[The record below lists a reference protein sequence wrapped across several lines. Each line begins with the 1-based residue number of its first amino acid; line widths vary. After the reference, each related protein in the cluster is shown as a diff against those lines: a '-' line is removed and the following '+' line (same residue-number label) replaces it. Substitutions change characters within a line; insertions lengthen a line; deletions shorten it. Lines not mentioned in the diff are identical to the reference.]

1 MNSKTNK
8 FILVGVLVGTIAGIL
23 AGVFLGAD
31 FQEFNIRLAE
41 VPKSSVTYELSAS
54 ENLKLSSAS
63 LTFDKKNWK
72 QFQVVRIEYKGSKP
86 EKAKIEKVNLAVETT
101 DADYL
106 KNKPK
111 PISVEIDTDGEAKIL
126 LKFDPK
132 RKSKTPIVAL
142 VKPPVFAFNWLA
154 TLFKNSLKI
163 LIIPLILFSLIA
175 GITSLGDLR
184 KMGSIG
190 KATITYYL
198 ITTMLSVI
206 IGIILVNIIQPGLAT
221 NNIDMNSITTPAKV
235 NANLGFT
242 VFETIEKLITGIVWP
257 NIIDAMAKLKIMP
270 VILFSLLLGGVLT
283 TMGDKAKG
291 AIETFQVLNS
301 AILKI
306 ISWVLVISPFGVFA
320 LLAMKFGTSDL
331 QDELF
336 KILKYAMTVIVGLLI
351 HAVIILPT
359 ILYFFGKRSPLQ
371 YFRGMIASLST
382 AFATASSSATLP
394 ITLECVEENNEVP
407 NKVASFVLPL
417 GATINM
423 DGTALYE
430 AVAAMFI
437 AQIFGYDLTIS
448 QQIMIVL
455 TANLAAIGA
464 AGIPSAGLVTMIM
477 VLQSV
482 DLPVEGIGIIFA
494 IDWFLDRWR
503 TTVNVWGD
511 AVGAAVIAKQVE
523 LPDEEPVAG

>member
-1 MNSKTNK
+1 
-8 FILVGVLVGTIAGIL
+8 
-23 AGVFLGAD
+23 
-31 FQEFNIRLAE
+31 
-41 VPKSSVTYELSAS
+41 
-54 ENLKLSSAS
+54 
-63 LTFDKKNWK
+63 
-72 QFQVVRIEYKGSKP
+72 
-86 EKAKIEKVNLAVETT
+86 
-101 DADYL
+101 
-106 KNKPK
+106 
-111 PISVEIDTDGEAKIL
+111 
-126 LKFDPK
+126 
-132 RKSKTPIVAL
+132 
-142 VKPPVFAFNWLA
+142 
-154 TLFKNSLKI
+154 
-163 LIIPLILFSLIA
+163 
-175 GITSLGDLR
+175 
-184 KMGSIG
+184 
-190 KATITYYL
+190 
-198 ITTMLSVI
+198 
-206 IGIILVNIIQPGLAT
+206 
-221 NNIDMNSITTPAKV
+221 
-235 NANLGFT
+235 
-242 VFETIEKLITGIVWP
+242 
-257 NIIDAMAKLKIMP
+257 MAKLKIMP

-301 AILKI
+301 AVLKI

-320 LLAMKFGTSDL
+320 LLAMKFGPSDL

-351 HAVIILPT
+351 HAVIILPA
-359 ILYFFGKRSPLQ
+359 ILYFVGKKSPLQ

-394 ITLECVEENNEVP
+394 ITLECVEENNGVP

-437 AQIFGYDLTIS
+437 AQAFGYDLTIS

-523 LPDEEPVAG
+523 LPDEELVAG